1 MKKHFLL
8 LLIPFIVYLPKAAAQ
23 WKGFSIGPYGELA
36 FPTGDF
42 QKTFKLG
49 GGVGLN
55 ADIRLIKKW
64 AATGSVGYM
73 YFRGKETIDENGNSY
88 KVRDLQAVPV
98 RVGVKYRPI
107 PLFYLK
113 MEAGSA
119 NYTGKNYSGSAF
131 ILSPGVGLRLL
142 GFDFQAKY
150 EAWMKDGTKGF
161 WGLKAGWNF

>member
-1 MKKHFLL
+1 MSSIDQNPLSMKKHFLL

-88 KVRDLQAVPV
+88 KVRDLQAVPQ
-98 RVGVKYRPI
+98 GAEECGGIEY
-107 PLFYLK
+107 
-113 MEAGSA
+113 
-119 NYTGKNYSGSAF
+119 
-131 ILSPGVGLRLL
+131 
-142 GFDFQAKY
+142 
-150 EAWMKDGTKGF
+150 
-161 WGLKAGWNF
+161 